1 MAIEFDCACGK
12 LLRVDDESAGKR
24 AKCPACLSLS
34 NVPDLATE
42 DVAFRTL
49 MDAPE
54 PIRKLAVLDE
64 PEKIKK
70 VRRPRRET
78 DEERRRPWIAFSPA
92 MIWGIL
98 FMLVGGGL
106 TAYGLLD
113 GWLHSWPL
121 IIFILGFISVMR
133 GLMGHS
139 ED

>member
-64 PEKIKK
+64 PERIKK
-70 VRRPRRET
+70 VRRLRRET
-78 DEERRRPWIAFSPA
+78 EVERRRPWIAFSPA
-92 MIWGIL
+92 MIWGMLYIL
-98 FMLVGGGL
+98 IGV
-106 TAYGLLD
+106 AVY
-113 GWLHSWPL
+113 
-121 IIFILGFISVMR
+121 FISDWLFAIYALPLLIFGTVAVVR
-133 GLMGHS
+133 GLMGKE